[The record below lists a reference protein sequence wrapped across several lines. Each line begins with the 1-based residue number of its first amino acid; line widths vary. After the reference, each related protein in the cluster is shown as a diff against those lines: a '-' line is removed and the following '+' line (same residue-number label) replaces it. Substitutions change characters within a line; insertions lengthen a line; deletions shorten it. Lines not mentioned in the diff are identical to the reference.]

1 MNNKLLVHKHLI
13 VRAEAINPP
22 MDEEFLRRW
31 LEEFISEI
39 GMKVMMGPYVKYS
52 NMVGNRGITGAAI
65 IETSH
70 IVMHVWDEVSPALM
84 QFDVYS
90 CGEFDP
96 ETICN
101 KITKDFVV
109 ERLNYK
115 FLDRENDLK
124 EIHTISF
131 TENLIARNYESK
143 QIEEKN
149 NALLKSRKEV
159 EINGSGT
166 HGYRIKEGSNKGTVI
181 GHITREK
188 SNIERKINIESSSN
202 KNESY
207 DELGY

>member
-22 MDEEFLRRW
+22 MNEEFLRRW

-109 ERLNYK
+109 ERLHYK
-115 FLDRENDLK
+115 FLDRENDLR
-124 EIHTISF
+124 EIHKISF
-131 TENLIARNYESK
+131 NEDMIARNYESK

-149 NALLKSRKEV
+149 
-159 EINGSGT
+159 
-166 HGYRIKEGSNKGTVI
+166 
-181 GHITREK
+181 
-188 SNIERKINIESSSN
+188 
-202 KNESY
+202 SY
-207 DELGY
+207 V

>member
-109 ERLNYK
+109 EKLNYK

-124 EIHTISF
+124 EIHTTGF
-131 TENLIARNYESK
+131 AEDMIAKNYENK
-143 QIEEKN
+143 EIEKKN
-149 NALLKSRKEV
+149 NTLLRSRKEV
-159 EINGSGT
+159 EINGNGTSGYT
-166 HGYRIKEGSNKGTVI
+166 IKEGIHKGTVL

-188 SNIERKINIESSSN
+188 SVLEN
-202 KNESY
+202 
-207 DELGY
+207 

>member
-70 IVMHVWDEVSPALM
+70 LVMHVWDEVSPALM

-109 ERLNYK
+109 EKLNYK
-115 FLDRENDLK
+115 FLDREHDLK
-124 EIHTISF
+124 EIHKIS
-131 TENLIARNYESK
+131 YK
-143 QIEEKN
+143 QPNRE
-149 NALLKSRKEV
+149 LK
-159 EINGSGT
+159 
-166 HGYRIKEGSNKGTVI
+166 
-181 GHITREK
+181 
-188 SNIERKINIESSSN
+188 
-202 KNESY
+202 Y
-207 DELGY
+207 DSLGY

>member
-22 MDEEFLRRW
+22 MNEEFLRRW

-109 ERLNYK
+109 ERLHYK
-115 FLDRENDLK
+115 FLDRENDLR
-124 EIHTISF
+124 EIHKISF
-131 TENLIARNYESK
+131 NEDMIARNYESK

-159 EINGSGT
+159 ENNGSGT
-166 HGYRIKEGSNKGTVI
+166 HGYRIKEGIHKGTVL

-188 SNIERKINIESSSN
+188 SVLEN
-202 KNESY
+202 
-207 DELGY
+207 

>member
-1 MNNKLLVHKHLI
+1 
-13 VRAEAINPP
+13 
-22 MDEEFLRRW
+22 
-31 LEEFISEI
+31 
-39 GMKVMMGPYVKYS
+39 MKVMMGPYVKYS

-109 ERLNYK
+109 EKLNYK

-124 EIHTISF
+124 EIHTINF
-131 TENLIARNYESK
+131 AEDMIAKNYENK
-143 QIEEKN
+143 EIEKKN
-149 NALLKSRKEV
+149 NTLLRSRKEV
-159 EINGSGT
+159 EINGNGTSGYT
-166 HGYRIKEGSNKGTVI
+166 IKEGIHKGTVL

-188 SNIERKINIESSSN
+188 SVLEN
-202 KNESY
+202 
-207 DELGY
+207 

>member
-109 ERLNYK
+109 EKLNYK

-124 EIHTISF
+124 EIHTTGF
-131 TENLIARNYESK
+131 AEDMIAKNYESK
-143 QIEEKN
+143 EIEKKN
-149 NALLKSRKEV
+149 NTLLRSRKEV
-159 EINGSGT
+159 EINGNGTSGYT
-166 HGYRIKEGSNKGTVI
+166 IKEGIHKGTVL

-188 SNIERKINIESSSN
+188 SVLEN
-202 KNESY
+202 
-207 DELGY
+207 

>member
-109 ERLNYK
+109 EKLNYK
-115 FLDRENDLK
+115 FLDREHDLK
-124 EIHTISF
+124 EIHKIS
-131 TENLIARNYESK
+131 YK
-143 QIEEKN
+143 QPNRE
-149 NALLKSRKEV
+149 LK
-159 EINGSGT
+159 
-166 HGYRIKEGSNKGTVI
+166 
-181 GHITREK
+181 
-188 SNIERKINIESSSN
+188 
-202 KNESY
+202 Y
-207 DELGY
+207 DSLGY

>member
-1 MNNKLLVHKHLI
+1 
-13 VRAEAINPP
+13 
-22 MDEEFLRRW
+22 
-31 LEEFISEI
+31 
-39 GMKVMMGPYVKYS
+39 MGPYVKYS

-109 ERLNYK
+109 EKLNYK

-124 EIHTISF
+124 EIHTTGF
-131 TENLIARNYESK
+131 AEDMIAKNYENK
-143 QIEEKN
+143 EIEKKN
-149 NALLKSRKEV
+149 NTLLRSRKEV

-166 HGYRIKEGSNKGTVI
+166 HGYRIKEGIHKGTVV

-188 SNIERKINIESSSN
+188 SVLEN
-202 KNESY
+202 
-207 DELGY
+207 